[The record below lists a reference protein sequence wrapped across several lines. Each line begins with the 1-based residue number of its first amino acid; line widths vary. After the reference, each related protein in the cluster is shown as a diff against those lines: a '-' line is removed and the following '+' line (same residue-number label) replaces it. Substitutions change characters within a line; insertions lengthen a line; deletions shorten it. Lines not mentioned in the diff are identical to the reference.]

1 MHVNESVLPVKPTKI
16 SREKVRILKNLR
28 LKYTQPA
35 YAESERDAWEMWSMP
50 LGNGYFGANVFGRT
64 GVERIQLTENSLS
77 NPMNMGGLNNFAEI
91 LIEFG
96 HEGTVKYERDLS
108 LNTAAAHVQY
118 TCNDVLYNREYFVS
132 YPDKVMAIKL
142 EASEKGTL
150 AFILRPEI
158 PFIKDY
164 RIKEGDGGGKSGKVE
179 AGGDTITLSGK
190 MDYYSILFE
199 AQLKVLHTGG
209 SLCVSVSGGLA
220 LEDADSAVILIAL
233 GTNYK
238 MESRVFTEPDN
249 TQKLAPYPHPHGEVA
264 ETVRLA
270 SQKTY
275 DELLAAHIQDYQ
287 QYFSRVDLDLGGEEP
302 DMPTDELL
310 QSYKTDNTGKAAKYL
325 EELYFQYGRYLL
337 ISSSRESTTPANLQ
351 GTWNCHNDSPWSCG
365 YWHNIN
371 VQMNYWPAFTTNLTE
386 MFTAYAD
393 YNKAYMPLAK
403 EFAESYIRRM
413 YPENYSEKP
422 GDNGWTIG
430 TAAWLYTIEGF
441 SIHSGPGTG
450 GFTSLLFWDYYNFTR
465 DKKILKNISYPV
477 IYDMANFLSKTLL
490 EEDGYLLVKFSASP
504 EQQSPEDE
512 CYCFTTG
519 CGFDQQMVWENH
531 KNAIAAAEVLGIEDN
546 MIKTLKAQIGRLDPV
561 QIGASGQIKEFRE
574 ENEYGDIGEYCHRHI
589 SHLVGLYPGTI
600 INPGTPEL
608 IEAAKVTLNN
618 RGDQSTGWAMAHRLN
633 LWARTGD
640 GNRAH
645 KLYADLLRNG
655 TLPNLWDTHPPF
667 QIDGNFG
674 GTAGVAEML
683 LQSHAGTIDI
693 LPALPDCWADGS
705 FSGLVARG
713 NFHISAVWKNKQ
725 LSEITIIAKAGGECK
740 LKLPSYDI
748 TVTGKD
754 NQPVSFE
761 RCCDDIVSLFT
772 NKDDTI
778 KIILN

>member
-1 MHVNESVLPVKPTKI
+1 
-16 SREKVRILKNLR
+16 
-28 LKYTQPA
+28 
-35 YAESERDAWEMWSMP
+35 MWSLP

-64 GVERIQLTENSLS
+64 VIERIQLTENSLS
-77 NPMNMGGLNNFAEI
+77 NPMNVGGLNNFAEI
-91 LIEFG
+91 FVEFG
-96 HEGTVKYERDLS
+96 HVNTTGYARDLS

-118 TCNDVLYNREYFVS
+118 ACNDVMFSREYFVS
-132 YPDKVMAIKL
+132 YPGKVMVIKL
-142 EASEKGTL
+142 DASEKGALSFT
-150 AFILRPEI
+150 LRPEI

-164 RIKEGDGGGKSGKVE
+164 GVKEGDGGGKNGSVE
-179 AGGDTITLSGK
+179 AGGDTVMLSGK
-190 MDYYSILFE
+190 MDYYDILFE
-199 AQLKVLHTGG
+199 AQLKVLPTGGKLTAAGG
-209 SLCVSVSGGLA
+209 SLT
-220 LEDADSAVILIAL
+220 LEQADSAVILIAL
-233 GTNYK
+233 GTNYN
-238 MESRVFTEPDN
+238 MENRVFTEPDN
-249 TQKLAPYPHPHGEVA
+249 AQKLAPYPHPHGEVS
-264 ETVRLA
+264 ETIRLA

-275 DELLAAHIQDYQ
+275 DELLAAHITDYQ
-287 QYFSRVDLDLGGEEP
+287 RYFSRVELDLGGEEP
-302 DMPTDELL
+302 GMPTDELL
-310 QSYKTDNTGKAAKYL
+310 EHYKTDNTGKAAKYL

-337 ISSSRESTTPANLQ
+337 ISSSREGTTPANLQ

-371 VQMNYWPAFTTNLTE
+371 VQMNYWPAFTTNLAE
-386 MFTAYAD
+386 MFTVYAD

-413 YPENYSEKP
+413 YPENYSEKA

-441 SIHSGPGTG
+441 SVHSGPGTG
-450 GFTSLLFWDYYNFTR
+450 GFTSLLFWDYYDFTR
-465 DKKILKNISYPV
+465 DKDILKNTSYPV
-477 IYDMANFLSKTLL
+477 IYDMASFLSKTLL
-490 EEDGYLLVKFSASP
+490 EEDGFLLVKYSASP

-531 KNAIAAAEVLGIEDN
+531 KNAIAAAEILGAEDDL
-546 MIKTLKAQIGRLDPV
+546 IKKLKAQIGRLDPV
-561 QIGASGQIKEFRE
+561 QVGASGQIKEFRE
-574 ENEYGDIGEYCHRHI
+574 ENEYGEIGEYHHRHI

-608 IEAAKVTLNN
+608 MEAAKVTLNN
-618 RGDQSTGWAMAHRLN
+618 RGDKSTGWAMAHRLN

-683 LQSHAGTIDI
+683 LQSHAGYIDV
-693 LPALPDCWADGS
+693 LPALPDCWAEGS

-713 NFHISAVWKNKQ
+713 NFHVSAVWKNKQ
-725 LSEITIIAKAGGECK
+725 PTEITIEAKAGGECRIK
-740 LKLPSYDI
+740 LRGSSISI
-748 TVTGKD
+748 TGED
-754 NQPVSFE
+754 NRPVSFE
-761 RCCDDIVSLFT
+761 RNGDDVVSIDMEISG
-772 NKDDTI
+772 KI
-778 KIILN
+778 KIRFT

>member
-1 MHVNESVLPVKPTKI
+1 MHVNQSVLPEKPVKTSEK
-16 SREKVRILKNLR
+16 KVRVLKNLR
-28 LKYTQPA
+28 LKYSQPA
-35 YAESERDAWEMWSMP
+35 QASNESEAWEKWSLP

-64 GVERIQLTENSLS
+64 GVERIQLTENSLA
-77 NPMNMGGLNNFAEI
+77 NPMSAGGLNNFAEI
-91 LIEFG
+91 FIDFG
-96 HEGTVKYERDLS
+96 HSVVSDYERDLS
-108 LNTAAAHVQY
+108 LNTAAAHVKY
-118 TCNDVLYNREYFVS
+118 ICGDVKYSRKCFVS
-132 YPDKVMAIKL
+132 YPDKVMVIKL
-142 EASEKGTL
+142 DASEKGALNFTL
-150 AFILRPEI
+150 FPEI
-158 PFIKDY
+158 PFIKEY
-164 RIKEGDGGGKSGKVE
+164 GVKEGDGGGKSGKIE
-179 AGGDTITLSGK
+179 ANSDTITLSGK
-190 MDYYSILFE
+190 MDYYNILFE
-199 AQLKVLHTGG
+199 AQLKVIHAGG
-209 SLCVSVSGGLA
+209 KLITKAGSLA
-220 LEDADSAVILIAL
+220 LEKADSATILIAL

-238 MESRVFTEPDN
+238 MESRIFTEPDN
-249 TQKLAPYPHPHGEVA
+249 KQKLVPYPHPHGEVS
-264 ETVRLA
+264 EIIRLA
-270 SQKTY
+270 AQKTY
-275 DELLAAHIQDYQ
+275 DKLLANHTLDYQ
-287 QYFSRVDLDLGGEEP
+287 KYFNRVALDLGGEEP

-310 QSYKTDNTGKAAKYL
+310 QHYKTDNTGKAAKYL
-325 EELYFQYGRYLL
+325 EELYFQYSRYLL
-337 ISSSRESTTPANLQ
+337 ISSSREGTTPANLQ

-371 VQMNYWPAFTTNLTE
+371 VQMNYWPAFTTNLAE

-403 EFAESYIRRM
+403 EFAKSYIRRM
-413 YPENYSEKP
+413 YPENYSEKA
-422 GDNGWTIG
+422 GENGWTIG

-450 GFTSLLFWDYYNFTR
+450 GFTSLLFWDYYDFTR
-465 DKKILKNISYPV
+465 DKEVLKNISYPI

-490 EEDGYLLVKFSASP
+490 EEDGFLLVKYSASP

-546 MIKTLKAQIGRLDPV
+546 LIKTLKAQIDRLDPV

-574 ENEYGDIGEYCHRHI
+574 ENEYGDIGEYHHRHI

-618 RGDQSTGWAMAHRLN
+618 RGDKSTGWAMAHRLN

-645 KLYADLLRNG
+645 KLYSDLLSNG

-683 LQSHAGTIDI
+683 LQSHAGYIDI
-693 LPALPDCWADGS
+693 LPALPDCWANGS
-705 FSGLVARG
+705 FAGLVARG
-713 NFHISAVWKNKQ
+713 NFHIDACWKNKA
-725 LSEITIIAKAGGECK
+725 LTEVIITAKVQGECK
-740 LKLPSYDI
+740 IKLSTYHNFSVVRKAGIPVKYTQDNKHILSFMMH
-748 TVTGKD
+748 KD
-754 NQPVSFE
+754 E
-761 RCCDDIVSLFT
+761 RV
-772 NKDDTI
+772 TI
-778 KIILN
+778 K